1 MKAILAAEN
10 PTFHALTGEQA
21 VGRTQITAQADY
33 AGTITSVTR
42 KNVAYWSVVTR
53 TARDAFRAPASGAS
67 AAIWLH
73 PAQGRYVVDYFDPT
87 TGLEVEVD
95 RTRSLKAAIGV
106 AASSTAQRWATG
118 PYAR

>member
-1 MKAILAAEN
+1 MNATLATQN

-21 VGRTQITAQADY
+21 VGRTQIAAQADY

-42 KNVAYWSVVTR
+42 INTTYWSVTTR
-53 TARDAFRAPASGAS
+53 TARDAFSAPKLGAS
-67 AAIWLH
+67 CAIW
-73 PAQGRYVVDYFDPT
+73 AAEDGRYVVDYYDT
-87 TGLEVEVD
+87 ADGGLVEVD
-95 RTRSLKAAIGV
+95 RTHSLQAAIGV

>member
-1 MKAILAAEN
+1 MTITTEAAA

-21 VGRTQITAQADY
+21 VGRTQIAAQADY

-42 KNVAYWSVVTR
+42 VNVAYWSVTTR
-53 TARDAFRAPASGAS
+53 TARDAFRAPKLGAS
-67 AAIWLH
+67 ATIWFDR
-73 PAQGRYVVDYFDPT
+73 AEGRYVVDYFAN
-87 TGLEVEVD
+87 GGQSVEVD
-95 RTRSLKAAIGV
+95 RTRTLKAAIGV